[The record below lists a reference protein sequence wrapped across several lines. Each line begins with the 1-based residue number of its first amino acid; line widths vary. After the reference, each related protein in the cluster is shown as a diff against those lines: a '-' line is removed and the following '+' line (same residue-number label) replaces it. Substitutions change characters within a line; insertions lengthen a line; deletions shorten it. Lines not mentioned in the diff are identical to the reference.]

1 MFTIGEFSKITG
13 LTIKAL
19 RLYHEKGII
28 EPHAVDPRTGYRY
41 YDHQDAEKARVLR
54 LLKGM
59 MLGLDEI
66 AEILNAC
73 GDDADTV
80 EILRR
85 HRARLE
91 SRLDDLRIAK
101 RRVDSILISEQEA
114 ITMTKSTDNEIVE
127 KHIPDIRIAGIRW
140 KGRYGDTGQYLGRLG
155 RAVGRHIAGKPFNLY
170 YDEEYKEEDA
180 DVESCFPVR
189 EGREIK
195 APNDVSI
202 RLLRGRRVVS
212 LVHKGPYDQLGR
224 SYERIAAYLKEKSYK
239 VIGPPREIYVKGP
252 GFIFKGNPKN
262 YLTEIQ
268 FPVAE

>member
-41 YDHQDAEKARVLR
+41 YNHQDAEKARVLR
-54 LLKGM
+54 LLKDM

-66 AEILNAC
+66 AEILGDC

-80 EILRR
+80 EILQR
-85 HRARLE
+85 HRDCLE
-91 SRLDDLRIAK
+91 GRIADLRKA
-101 RRVDSILISEQEA
+101 RRQVDSILSLEREA
-114 ITMTKSTDNEIVE
+114 IAMTNTGSEIVE
-127 KHIPDIRIAGIRW
+127 KHVPDIRIAGIRW
-140 KGRYGDTGQYLGRLG
+140 KGRYCETGQYFGRLC

-170 YDEEYKEEDA
+170 YDEGYKEEDA
-180 DVESCFPVR
+180 DVESCVPVR
-189 EGREIK
+189 EGREIRV
-195 APNDVSI
+195 PEGISI
-202 RLLRGRRVVS
+202 RTLPGGRVVS
-212 LVHKGPYDQLGR
+212 IVHKGPYDQLGR
-224 SYERIAAYLKEKSYK
+224 SYEKIATYLKEKSYN
-239 VIGPPREIYVKGP
+239 VTTPPREIYIKGP
-252 GFIFKGNPKN
+252 GMIFKGNPKN